1 MRVAVTGISGYLGQ
15 VLLPLLEKDPDIESI
30 VGIDVGEPPAS
41 PRVRFAKTDVR
52 SPAIKEELEG
62 CDALIHLAFIVM
74 PIRSEGETDS
84 INVFGTKNVL
94 RAAAELGIDNVVY
107 TSSVAA
113 YGAWPDNPPLIKE
126 DWYIRPMPGFYYART
141 KAIIENWLDGFER
154 EHPEMRIVRLRPCI
168 FLGPKINNVMLEIV
182 SGKVVASFKGVSSA
196 IQFVW
201 DEDVASAIMLAL
213 KKEVRGAFNL
223 AGEGQM
229 TLEDLAREMDKK
241 VIYLR
246 YGLALAL
253 VRWMWKT
260 GIAKQLHPGWVE
272 VFRYPSIMDTT
283 KAREQ
288 LGWKPRLD
296 TREAF
301 RAFIRS
307 L

>member
-1 MRVAVTGISGYLGQ
+1 MKVAVTGISGLLGKA
-15 VLLPLLEKDPDIESI
+15 LLPLLESDPEVESI
-30 VGIDVGEPPAS
+30 VGIDVAPPPNS
-41 PRVRFAKTDVR
+41 PKLSIVRSDVR
-52 SPAIKEELEG
+52 SPAIKEALQG

-74 PIRSEGETDS
+74 PIQSEGETDS

-94 RAAAELGIDNVVY
+94 RAAAELGIEKVVY

-126 DWYIRPMPGFYYART
+126 DFYIRPMPSFYYART
-141 KAIIENWLDGFER
+141 KATVENWLDSFER
-154 EHPEMRIVRLRPCI
+154 EHPDISITRLRPCI
-168 FLGPKINNVMLEIV
+168 CLGPNLRNLMGEIV
-182 SGKVVASFKGVSSA
+182 TGKAVITFKGICTA
-196 IQFVW
+196 MQFVW

-213 KKEVRGAFNL
+213 NKQVRGAFNL

-229 TLEDLAREMDKK
+229 TLDDLAQEMGKK
-241 VIYLR
+241 TMVLR
-246 YGLALAL
+246 YGFALAAT
-253 VRWMWKT
+253 RWMWKM
-260 GIAKQLHPGWVE
+260 GIVKQLHPGWLEIV
-272 VFRYPSIMDTT
+272 RYPAIMDTT

-307 L
+307 M

>member
-1 MRVAVTGISGYLGQ
+1 MQVAVTGISGYLGQ
-15 VLLPLLEKDPDIESI
+15 VLLPLLEKDPDVESI
-30 VGIDVGEPPAS
+30 VGIDVSEPPAS
-41 PRVRFAKTDVR
+41 PKLRFVKTDVR
-52 SPAIKEELEG
+52 SPAIKEELQG

-94 RAAAELGIDNVVY
+94 RAAADLGIRKIVY

-126 DWYIRPMPGFYYART
+126 DWYIRPMPDFYYART

-154 EHPEMRIVRLRPCI
+154 EHPDLGLVRLRPCI
-168 FLGPKINNVMLEIV
+168 FLGPRINNVMLELV
-182 SGKVVASFKGVSSA
+182 SGKAMVSFKGISSGM
-196 IQFVW
+196 QFVW
-201 DEDVASAIMLAL
+201 DEDVADAIMLAL

-223 AGEGQM
+223 GGEGQM
-229 TLEDLAREMDKK
+229 TLEDLAREMQKK
-241 VIYLR
+241 VIYMP
-246 YGLALAL
+246 YGLALAA
-253 VRWMWKT
+253 VRWMWKA
-260 GIAKQLHPGWVE
+260 GVAKQLHPGWVE
-272 VFRYPSIMDTT
+272 IFRYPAIMDTT

-288 LGWKPRLD
+288 LGWEPKLN